1 MALLVVILSVLPEQQ
16 LLHVIVVL
24 VYLLHK
30 NVHLFLLLSH
40 QFVKSYSVLSQEGV
54 EVGTPLVTAD

>member
-1 MALLVVILSVLPEQQ
+1 MDQSVY
-16 LLHVIVVL
+16 
-24 VYLLHK
+24 YLLHK

-40 QFVKSYSVLSQEGV
+40 QFVKGYSVLSQEGV

>member
-1 MALLVVILSVLPEQQ
+1 VALLVVILSVLSEQQ

-40 QFVKSYSVLSQEGV
+40 QFVKGYSVLSQEGV

>member
-1 MALLVVILSVLPEQQ
+1 VALLVVILSVLPEQQ